1 MDIAGILVILL
12 LAAGIGRYLSS
23 DGTSR
28 VLDAIGAGITGYRAA
43 GWPRGVQEGEPIPW
57 RWSAMS
63 ERRVAL
69 ADRDPAPGA
78 GVEVIEIDGDAG
90 AELTAIDHGRLSSG
104 PSLRLG

>member
-1 MDIAGILVILL
+1 MDITGILVILL

-28 VLDAIGAGITGYRAA
+28 ILDAIGAGITGYRQA

-57 RWSAMS
+57 RWSSMS
-63 ERRVAL
+63 DRNVR
-69 ADRDPAPGA
+69 DRDPASDA

>member
-12 LAAGIGRYLSS
+12 LAAGFFRYLSS

-28 VLDAIGAGITGYRAA
+28 VLDAIGAGIVGYRQA

-57 RWSAMS
+57 RWTSAP
-63 ERRVAL
+63 
-69 ADRDPAPGA
+69 DA
-78 GVEVIEIDGDAG
+78 GVEVIDLDGDAG
-90 AELTAIDHGRLSSG
+90 AELTGIHHGRISSG